1 MKQKIQHVMKSADD
15 RLLLE
20 NLVELDD
27 VYWGGK
33 KKAASVAAEQQ
44 EKRLFL
50 LQSPITTKDIQFTC
64 E

>member
-1 MKQKIQHVMKSADD
+1 MKQKIQHVMKSANYK
-15 RLLLE
+15 LLLE

-33 KKAASVAAEQQ
+33 KKAENVVAEQQ

-50 LQSPITTKDIQFTC
+50 LQSPITTTGIQCTC